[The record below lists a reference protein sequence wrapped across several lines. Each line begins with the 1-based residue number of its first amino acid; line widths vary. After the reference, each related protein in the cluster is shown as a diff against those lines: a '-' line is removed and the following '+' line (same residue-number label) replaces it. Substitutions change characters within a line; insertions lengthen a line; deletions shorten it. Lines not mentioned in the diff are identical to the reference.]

1 VSDALPAR
9 VGGRLRGA
17 LGRVPAPGAPLT
29 LRNRLILS
37 IVALVVLLTV
47 VIGAVS
53 VVALRGSLMNQ
64 LDADLSQAVQRAV
77 AGSGP
82 GTGGRPTVSPDYE
95 DLSGPRQ
102 APGTFTAL
110 LQGDSVVQVHIDD
123 DGQVTTQTSTSDGT
137 AVQRVAQSAVPVT
150 ADLGGDLG
158 SYRLQAVPVQIRT
171 SSASVSTVVAATL
184 VVGLPTDTVSRTVTS
199 LVTIIALVTLVG
211 LALAVVIAY
220 GVVRYALRPLERMT
234 DTALRVA
241 ELPLDRGEVALAER
255 VAEPDADVRTE
266 VGRVGAAFNRML
278 GHVAGALEARQQ
290 SENKVR
296 QFVADASHELRTP
309 LASVRGYAELTRRMG
324 TDLPPDV
331 VYAMGRIESEAVR
344 MTSLVEDLLLLA
356 RLDEGRDLV
365 VGDVDL
371 TRVVLDA
378 VNDAHVASD
387 SHPVD
392 LDLPDR
398 PVVVP
403 GDAMRLHQI
412 VANLLTNARTHT
424 PDGTRVHVALGVDPS
439 GRDALVTVADEGPGI
454 EPSVLPVLF
463 ERFARADSSRSR
475 TAGSTGLGLA
485 IVEAVVHAH
494 GGHVSV
500 ESSPAGAVFTVRL
513 PLEGPTAPD
522 AAATAA
528 TSRTAGPTTTAA
540 QGQGQGQGEEARLA
554 RA

>member
-1 VSDALPAR
+1 MSDALPAR
-9 VGGRLRGA
+9 LGGRLRDG
-17 LGRVPAPGAPLT
+17 LRRVPAPGAPLT

-64 LDADLSQAVQRAV
+64 LDADLAQAVQRATP
-77 AGSGP
+77 SGGP
-82 GTGGRPTVSPDYE
+82 TSGGTPTVSPDYE

-110 LQGDSVVQVHIDD
+110 LQGDRAVQVHIDD
-123 DGQVTTQTSTSDGT
+123 DGQVYTQTTTSDEA
-137 AVQRVAQSAVPVT
+137 AVQHAAESTEPITV
-150 ADLGGDLG
+150 DLGGDLG
-158 SYRLQAVPVQIRT
+158 SYRLQAVPVQIRST
-171 SSASVSTVVAATL
+171 TASLSTVSAATL
-184 VVGLPTDTVSRTVTS
+184 VVGLPTDSVSRTVTS

-220 GVVRYALRPLERMT
+220 VVVRYALRPLERMT

-255 VAEPDADVRTE
+255 VDDQDADTRTE

-278 GHVAGALEARQQ
+278 GHVAGALEARQR

-371 TRVVLDA
+371 TRILLDA
-378 VNDAHVASD
+378 VNDAHVAAG
-387 SHPVD
+387 SHPIDVD
-392 LDLPDR
+392 VPDE

-424 PDGTRVHVALGVDPS
+424 PEGTRVHVAL
-439 GRDALVTVADEGPGI
+439 ALDREAGEAQVTVADEGPGI
-454 EPSVLPVLF
+454 EPTVLPVLF

-485 IVEAVVHAH
+485 IVEAVAHAH
-494 GGHVSV
+494 GGQVTV
-500 ESSPAGAVFTVRL
+500 ESSPAGAVFRVRL
-513 PLEGPTAPD
+513 PLEGPVAEPVAVPATVPAPV
-522 AAATAA
+522 
-528 TSRTAGPTTTAA
+528 P
-540 QGQGQGQGEEARLA
+540 QEARLA
-554 RA
+554 